1 MGSLQ
6 LFGATA
12 LYLAGKNK
20 DDPLKLRDVMNV
32 SHNTLN
38 RNSSPLELNSEYW
51 NLRDSIVQAELL
63 LMRMLRFEVTP
74 EHPHK
79 VNTAIVALFL

>member
-1 MGSLQ
+1 
-6 LFGATA
+6 
-12 LYLAGKNK
+12 
-20 DDPLKLRDVMNV
+20 MNV

-63 LMRMLRFEVTP
+63 LMRMVRFEVTP

-79 VNTAIVALFL
+79 VITIFVLSVCGK